1 MDTSGGLCATDH
13 WDGWVLVLG
22 SHSPVDKLVISTTD
36 VLLVSLMLAV
46 LISGERIRSAI
57 ADQKKTTPGRLE
69 KKWVLLSFDPCEK

>member
-1 MDTSGGLCATDH
+1 
-13 WDGWVLVLG
+13 VLVLG

-69 KKWVLLSFDPCEK
+69 KK